1 MVRQTAAS
9 HGYSLSLWS
18 AGAALADRQSRM
30 PTLLEIGALNL
41 GACVSFGLLAALARP
56 GVTDEDGAPGRP
68 GVLGAV
74 HLPGVLL
81 CCALVASVDRLVSG
95 PLAWGI
101 GGAALSAIFVLA
113 AAAQAWIGSR
123 LRRGA
128 VEALS

>member
-9 HGYSLSLWS
+9 HG
-18 AGAALADRQSRM
+18 
-30 PTLLEIGALNL
+30 
-41 GACVSFGLLAALARP
+41 C
-56 GVTDEDGAPGRP
+56 
-68 GVLGAV
+68 VLGAV
-74 HLPGVLL
+74 QLPGVLP

-101 GGAALSAIFVLA
+101 GGAARSAIFVLA

-123 LRRGA
+123 LRSRA